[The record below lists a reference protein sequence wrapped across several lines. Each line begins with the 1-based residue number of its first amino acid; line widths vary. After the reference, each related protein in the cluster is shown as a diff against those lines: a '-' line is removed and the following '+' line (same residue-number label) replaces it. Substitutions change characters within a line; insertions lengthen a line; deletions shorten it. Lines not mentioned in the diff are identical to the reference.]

1 MEGLFAS
8 GSSVLN
14 SERWLEPRET
24 SLVRQASLRRTGA
37 CVLSSALILS
47 TSMAFTCMA
56 FAEDQLARSLA
67 ANCTSCHGPDGNSL
81 GAIPSIAGLDK
92 AAIVAALQA
101 FKDGTRQATVMH
113 QHAKGYTEQEF
124 AMLADFFSSQKH
136 Q

>member
-1 MEGLFAS
+1 MAF
-8 GSSVLN
+8 
-14 SERWLEPRET
+14 
-24 SLVRQASLRRTGA
+24 
-37 CVLSSALILS
+37 
-47 TSMAFTCMA
+47 TSMAFTSMALTFMAFTFTSTAFTSMA

-81 GAIPSIAGLDK
+81 GVIPSIAGLDR
-92 AAIVAALQA
+92 ATIVAALQG

-124 AMLADFFSSQKH
+124 AVLADFFSSQKR

>member
-1 MEGLFAS
+1 M
-8 GSSVLN
+8 
-14 SERWLEPRET
+14 
-24 SLVRQASLRRTGA
+24 RQASIRRMGA
-37 CVLSSALILS
+37 RVLLSGLILS
-47 TSMAFTCMA
+47 ASMA

-67 ANCTSCHGPDGNSL
+67 ANCTSCHGPSGNSL

-92 AAIVAALQA
+92 DTIVAALQA

-124 AMLADFFSSQKH
+124 AALADFFSSQKR